1 MPSGTAPFVPS
12 SRLARTL
19 LGYFLLKLL
28 LSESLNLSLFN
39 PILPSLSIIRCCNQS
54 RSSEEQSFL
63 GRLDHLVLHFLL
75 VACVHIMAQ
84 CDDTAPPGDFGLS
97 TPTYS
102 HRSSMHIPRK
112 TSWGSPIP
120 PPSSQKDPAD
130 VSNEDFDDVD
140 LNTNEKATTD
150 SDKFSG
156 GWNTLDNIAALGLS
170 FNAEDS
176 RAGDTPNLERFS
188 LDEAFV
194 NRSLPLEGERPFN
207 KWMRALQRRGTQRR
221 KTVSCDMG
229 CTVLDTEPFDPSA
242 TRKRSAH
249 KKSSSG
255 SSFGF
260 VTAIKSAS
268 ISLASFSVAPRSRR
282 TGVSSRQQRTD
293 RSSKASNV
301 GRLSEDSSYIARGI
315 VIDQAVTNRL
325 LQRRRVIEEIIS
337 TEESYLADVRFLMN
351 VR

>member
-1 MPSGTAPFVPS
+1 MA
-12 SRLARTL
+12 
-19 LGYFLLKLL
+19 
-28 LSESLNLSLFN
+28 LS
-39 PILPSLSIIRCCNQS
+39 
-54 RSSEEQSFL
+54 
-63 GRLDHLVLHFLL
+63 
-75 VACVHIMAQ
+75 
-84 CDDTAPPGDFGLS
+84 DTTPHRDFGTS
-97 TPTYS
+97 TPTCS
-102 HRSSMHIPRK
+102 HRKSLHIPRK
-112 TSWGSPIP
+112 TSWGTPIP
-120 PPSSQKDPAD
+120 PPSSQRDPTDPAK
-130 VSNEDFDDVD
+130 EDFDDVD
-140 LNTNEKATTD
+140 LNTNENAST
-150 SDKFSG
+150 SSG
-156 GWNTLDNIAALGLS
+156 KHEGWNTLDNITALGLS

-176 RAGDTPNLERFS
+176 QAVGTPNLERFS

-207 KWMRALQRRGTQRR
+207 KWMRNLQRRGTQRR
-221 KTVSCDMG
+221 KTVSCDIGSTM
-229 CTVLDTEPFDPSA
+229 LDPELFDTSG
-242 TRKRSAH
+242 TQKRSAH

-260 VTAIKSAS
+260 VTAVKSAS

-325 LQRRRVIEEIIS
+325 LQRRRVLEEIIS

-351 VR
+351 VRKSIHSPKTFLTFARFM

>member
-1 MPSGTAPFVPS
+1 
-12 SRLARTL
+12 
-19 LGYFLLKLL
+19 
-28 LSESLNLSLFN
+28 
-39 PILPSLSIIRCCNQS
+39 
-54 RSSEEQSFL
+54 
-63 GRLDHLVLHFLL
+63 
-75 VACVHIMAQ
+75 MAQ
-84 CDDTAPPGDFGLS
+84 SDTAPHGDVSIS
-97 TPTYS
+97 TPTCS
-102 HRSSMHIPRK
+102 HRTSVHIPRK
-112 TSWGSPIP
+112 TSWGTPIP
-120 PPSSQKDPAD
+120 PPSSQKEPTDP
-130 VSNEDFDDVD
+130 VKEDFDDVD
-140 LNTNEKATTD
+140 LNTNEKE
-150 SDKFSG
+150 SSSSEKCE

-176 RAGDTPNLERFS
+176 QAIGTPSRGRFS

-207 KWMRALQRRGTQRR
+207 KWMKNLQRRGTQRR
-221 KTVSCDMG
+221 MTVSCDMG
-229 CTVLDTEPFDPSA
+229 GTILDPELFDTPS
-242 TRKRSAH
+242 TQKISAH

-260 VTAIKSAS
+260 VTAVKSAS

-315 VIDQAVTNRL
+315 VIDQAVANRL
-325 LQRRRVIEEIIS
+325 LQRRRVLEEVIS
-337 TEESYLADVRFLMN
+337 TEESYLADVKFLMN